1 MSTNVSGDCGGSRT
15 YHTEVQSG
23 SSDHPVTVCG
33 LEITFETLPQ
43 EIDIKLLSDNRGGE
57 DTLKIRRTSLII
69 ILNL

>member
-43 EIDIKLLSDNRGGE
+43 EIDIKLLSDNRGGK
-57 DTLKIRRTSLII
+57 DKLKIRRTS
-69 ILNL
+69 